1 MRVLIAATPLMGHL
15 NPLLAIGQ
23 TLMNEGCEVLGLSA
37 NTMRARFE
45 KPGVSFRVFPGRA
58 DVDLSD
64 RDALFPEWKTI
75 PPGPERL
82 RFALQHVYIDA
93 IQAHMTPSSAI

>member
-23 TLMNEGCEVLGLSA
+23 TLTDEGCEVLGLSA

-45 KPGVSFRVFPGRA
+45 QLGVPFRVFPGRA

-64 RDALFPEWKTI
+64 RDTLFPEWKTI

-82 RFALQHVYIDA
+82 RFALQHVYVDA
-93 IQAHMTPSSAI
+93 IQAQH